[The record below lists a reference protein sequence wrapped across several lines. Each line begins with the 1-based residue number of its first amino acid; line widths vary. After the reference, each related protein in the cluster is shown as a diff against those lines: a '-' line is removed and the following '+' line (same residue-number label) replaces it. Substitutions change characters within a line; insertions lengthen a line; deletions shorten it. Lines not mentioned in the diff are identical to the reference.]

1 MNLFDGVDENELQNK
16 LNETFSSIGDFF
28 KNMEES
34 VNTNQSGEEE
44 DSEMPMPDMK
54 DFFNFNTAIPQ
65 NCFESTAP
73 WEPSEQVSELK
84 ARLLYSLK
92 SCLSYLLPG
101 GVFQR
106 NTSGGDRWAAPGRAH
121 HQH

>member
-1 MNLFDGVDENELQNK
+1 MSNV
-16 LNETFSSIGDFF
+16 I
-28 KNMEES
+28 
-34 VNTNQSGEEE
+34 
-44 DSEMPMPDMK
+44 DMK

-106 NTSGGDRWAAPGRAH
+106 NKFYVGDVQGNPGQSLVVELEGNRIGMWHDLQPVKEVTLSVYGRQLPAKIH
-121 HQH
+121 VRNFLKF